1 MNAGFAA
8 MEAKFE
14 GLSERVDAQSGRM
27 DTLAGEVAARQLAA
41 DEKVDALAG
50 EVEALKAAGEGK
62 VGQRSVVIAGATG
75 NNAAEVNGR
84 YLPTDEIYND
94 RVLFRKEGDGD
105 TWLRYVAGGFNW
117 WMVGNTASKDANNG
131 AGWAYCVEKGLHD
144 PTEAATWKVLVSR
157 GEWADQPAFT
167 CVHR

>member
-1 MNAGFAA
+1 MKAGFAA

-41 DEKVDALAG
+41 DEKVDALVG
-50 EVEALKAAGEGK
+50 EVGMLKAG
-62 VGQRSVVIAGATG
+62 RPCIIAGVTGRNTAT
-75 NNAAEVNGR
+75 VNGT
-84 YLPTDEIYND
+84 YHPTDEIYND

-105 TWLRYVAGGFNW
+105 KWLRYVTQGGNNY
-117 WMVGNTASKDANNG
+117 WMVGDTSDKDANKSV
-131 AGWAYCVEKGLHD
+131 GWAHCVEKGLHD
-144 PTEAATWKVLVSR
+144 PAEAATWEVYDGQKFTV
-157 GEWADQPAFT
+157 QPAIT